1 MSRQRWIIQKIQTMV
16 WAPVYE
22 DQQYRISTYPFT
34 AKEIEKLRQE
44 AQALKQIKEAIGSDS
59 FPQLLFDKVY
69 KDDITRLRS
78 MEEMWK
84 TRRPPEP
91 LDYETIV
98 KEVAEAGL
106 SKEKVLNNGQ
116 RAWTLEE
123 NVIAFK
129 DR

>member
-1 MSRQRWIIQKIQTMV
+1 MI
-16 WAPVYE
+16 
-22 DQQYRISTYPFT
+22 

-44 AQALKQIKEAIGSDS
+44 AQALMRIRESMGSEN

-84 TRRPPEP
+84 TRRRPEP
-91 LDYETIV
+91 LDYATILA
-98 KEVAEAGL
+98 KSEGDVA
-106 SKEKVLNNGQ
+106 SKGEILRANQ

-123 NVIAFK
+123 NVIIFR
-129 DR
+129 DRHVYLNLSTLIALMLL

>member
-1 MSRQRWIIQKIQTMV
+1 LTI
-16 WAPVYE
+16 
-22 DQQYRISTYPFT
+22 

-44 AQALKQIKEAIGSDS
+44 AQALMKIRESIGRDE

-78 MEEMWK
+78 MEDMWK
-84 TRRPPEP
+84 TRRRPEP
-91 LDYETIV
+91 LDYNTILA
-98 KEVAEAGL
+98 KIEGGNIPSRDEILRAD
-106 SKEKVLNNGQ
+106 Q

-123 NVIAFK
+123 NVVIFK